1 MLFVYTPLELATERA
16 SERVSEA
23 SLFALAAATH
33 SATFAAPFALIAA
46 VFGEWQRIGSWLYYA
61 LVGIA
66 IAAVGFLAQ
75 FWAEAAG
82 DASIVNSY
90 AVTAFIVTGFVA
102 GMVYWLFSGRNASG
116 YDGPGG
122 SAQEII
128 PPPRSTSPAGG
139 PAGPAARAA
148 WRAAT

>member
-1 MLFVYTPLELATERA
+1 M
-16 SERVSEA
+16 
-23 SLFALAAATH
+23 
-33 SATFAAPFALIAA
+33 IAA

-61 LVGIA
+61 LAGIA

-82 DASIVNSY
+82 VCIVNTY

-116 YDGPGG
+116 YDEPGG
-122 SAQEII
+122 SVQEII